1 MRVSAWNMLQLLIC
15 LLALTLSESAAR
27 NWKGRPSRSCPDT
40 TGIITPCV
48 VTPENCFSDAQCPR
62 NLKCCPYGCGSI
74 CMRPGKGRFRLD

>member
-15 LLALTLSESAAR
+15 LLALTQSAAR
-27 NWKGRPSRSCPDT
+27 NWKGGPSRSCPDT

-62 NLKCCPYGCGSI
+62 NQKCCPYGCGSI
-74 CMRPGKGRFRLD
+74 CLPPGRGRFRLD